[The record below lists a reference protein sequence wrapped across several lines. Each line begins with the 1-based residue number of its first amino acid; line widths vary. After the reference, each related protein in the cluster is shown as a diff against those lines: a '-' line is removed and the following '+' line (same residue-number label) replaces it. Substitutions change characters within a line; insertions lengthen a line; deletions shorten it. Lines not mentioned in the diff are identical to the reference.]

1 MSKQLTPRSKP
12 SLQKYDTVD
21 LFIPFFTND
30 EPPIL
35 SKKRQDKAIKNE
47 LSHQMANPHAKAKF
61 GKNHRPAIVLGQA
74 KNPYNPNDQNDY
86 IVLAEFRSS
95 DKVKPSDPERVLLQD
110 WGPND
115 ANVHHRSYATI
126 GEENLIFMSKT
137 IVDRLTIRGH
147 LSEKDI
153 QIYSDAT
160 FNYERSKHEPKIE
173 EPKTSISDEEL
184 MQKLDKSLASI
195 NSNQTSIEPEF

>member
-1 MSKQLTPRSKP
+1 MSKQLTSNSKP

-21 LFIPFFTND
+21 LFMPFFTDD

-47 LSHQMANPHAKAKF
+47 LTHQMANPHAKAKF

-74 KNPYNPNDQNDY
+74 KNPYNPNDPNDY

-110 WGPND
+110 WGPDD
-115 ANVHHRSYATI
+115 ANLHHRSYAAI
-126 GEENLIFMSKT
+126 GEENLIFMSKV
-137 IVDRLTIRGH
+137 IVHRLTIRGH

-153 QIYSDAT
+153 QIYSEAT
-160 FNYERSKHEPKIE
+160 FNYEQSKREPKIE
-173 EPKTSISDEEL
+173 ESKNSISDTEL
-184 MQKLDKSLASI
+184 MQKLDETLTSI
-195 NSNQTSIEPEF
+195 KTNQASIEPEF